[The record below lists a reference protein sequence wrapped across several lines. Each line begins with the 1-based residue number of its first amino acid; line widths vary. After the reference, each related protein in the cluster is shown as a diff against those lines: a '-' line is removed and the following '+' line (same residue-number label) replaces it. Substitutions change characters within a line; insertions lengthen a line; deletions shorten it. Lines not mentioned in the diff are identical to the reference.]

1 VLLASKI
8 EEIAIPIVES
18 KGGIIID
25 IEIHGSD
32 KGKIIEVFVDNDA
45 GMTTDLCAEI
55 SRELSRVLDLNDVFQ
70 QKYHLVV
77 SSPGIERPLKYPR
90 QYPKNIGR
98 KVIVKYRGEQRVVKA
113 EGILQAANSD
123 MIDLQLDDDSTH
135 KIAFDS
141 IIETHVC
148 AIW

>member
-1 VLLASKI
+1 
-8 EEIAIPIVES
+8 
-18 KGGIIID
+18 
-25 IEIHGSD
+25 
-32 KGKIIEVFVDNDA
+32 
-45 GMTTDLCAEI
+45 MTTNLCAEI
-55 SRELSRVLDLNDVFQ
+55 SHELSRVLDLNDVFQ

-148 AIW
+148 AVW